1 VARTLNLAEHTVR
14 KEAFVEAAER
24 LMQAKG
30 YERTSIQDILDEL
43 GASRGAF
50 YHYFDSKQALV
61 EAVIDRMVE
70 AGLAS
75 VEPIVEDQDL
85 PAAAKLVRVFG
96 DIGQWK
102 TDRRELIAAFLEV
115 WVSDDHAVVREK
127 FRRRLVARFAPI
139 LSKIVRQGI
148 EEGTFQVESPDNTAL
163 VLMILIQGM
172 QDEALDLYIASQAD
186 AVTVDEVAK
195 RFTSFAS
202 AFERVLGVEAGSI
215 SLVDR
220 SILQAWYGNGR
231 GPHDGDDRS

>member
-1 VARTLNLAEHTVR
+1 MNLAEHMVR

-24 LMQAKG
+24 LMQTKG

-43 GASRGAF
+43 SASRGAF
-50 YHYFDSKQALV
+50 YHYFESKQALL

-75 VEPIVEDQDL
+75 VEPIVQDPNL
-85 PAAAKLVRVFG
+85 PAADKLVRMFG
-96 DIGQWK
+96 GIGRWK
-102 TDRRELIAAFLEV
+102 TDRRDLIEAFLDV

-127 FRRRLVARFAPI
+127 FRRKLVSRFVPTLAR
-139 LSKIVRQGI
+139 IVKEGIAQGS
-148 EEGTFQVESPDNTAL
+148 FRVESAEDTAR

-172 QDEALDLYIASQAD
+172 QDEATDLYVARQAN
-186 AVTVDEVAK
+186 TVSFDEVLT
-195 RFTSFAS
+195 RFASFAG

-215 SLVDR
+215 NLVDR

-231 GPHDGDDRS
+231 RPHDGNDRS